1 MTYVIFLMRCVA
13 CEGSAF
19 FFVFY
24 MQSMQ
29 LPKNIPN
36 LHSPRYMKKN

>member
-24 MQSMQ
+24 MQ